1 MADTFSTMKTK
12 ALGMSRIPNNNST
25 PSNNAL
31 TDIGTYINQRAKSVW
46 ERRLFLEYVILGTYS
61 VPANTKI
68 ISLSSIVVESGFGT
82 AANGYGGT
90 FSLIGSAR
98 EGSNPIFPEDIGAI
112 NQVDP
117 SLWGQTLSPIKFLP
131 RGANGIYLLG
141 EFSTATTLSFWGKAS
156 FADLTASE
164 TWCLGDSDA
173 LVFGAVADIYRNHWK
188 DQNTANFYEQKFEN
202 GIRLLVD
209 RQEVQGGSRR
219 RVIPSLNIGSSG
231 IAMDFQSK
239 SGIYR

>member
-1 MADTFSTMKTK
+1 MRLKVLRNA
-12 ALGMSRIPNNNST
+12 RIPNNSST

-31 TDIGTYINQRAKSVW
+31 TDIGQYINQRAKSVW
-46 ERRLFLEYVILGTYS
+46 ERRTFAEYIILGTYQ
-61 VPANTKI
+61 VPASTKLI
-68 ISLSSIVVESGFGT
+68 ALSSISIESGFGV

-98 EGSNPIFPEDIGAI
+98 EGENPMFPEDIGAI

-117 SLWGQTLSPIKFLP
+117 SLWGTTLSPVKFLP

-141 EFSTATTLSFWGKAS
+141 SYGVATTLSFWGKAS
-156 FADLTASE
+156 FSDMSGSE

-173 LVFGAVADIYRNHWK
+173 LINGATADMFTNWWK
-188 DQNTANFYEQKFEN
+188 DPQTAMTYEQKFEN
-202 GIRLLVD
+202 GIKLLVD
-209 RQEVQGGSRR
+209 RQEVQGGARR
-219 RVIPSLNIGSSG
+219 RIIPALNIGSSG
-231 IAMDFQSK
+231 SAIDFQAK